1 MKPYKVIISGGGTGG
16 HIYPA
21 IAIAD
26 ELKSRNEQTDIL
38 FVGAEDRMEM
48 QKVPEAGYP
57 IKGLWIAGL
66 QRKLSI
72 DNLMLPFKLLK
83 SFSDC
88 KRILKEFKPDVVIGT
103 GGYASAP
110 LVRVASKRGIPC
122 VIQEQNSY
130 AGITN
135 KLLSKR
141 ADKICV
147 AFDGMEKFFPES
159 KLIHTGNP
167 VRKDIISINTNQ
179 TKAKESFGLKSDK
192 KTLLILGGSLGAKKI
207 NELVKDNLDLFEELG
222 LQVLWQC
229 GAYYIDTYKGLE
241 NDEVK
246 VTAYISNM
254 AIAYAAADVIISR
267 AGALAIAELCLV
279 GKPSV
284 FIPSPNVAEDHQT
297 KNAQAIVNHDAAM
310 LVKEQEIDST
320 FVSRFTRL
328 MQSDEKQKL
337 FSNNIKKLAKPNATE
352 EIVDVVEKLIS
363 A

>member
-1 MKPYKVIISGGGTGG
+1 RL
-16 HIYPA
+16 A
-21 IAIAD
+21 
-26 ELKSRNEQTDIL
+26 SR
-38 FVGAEDRMEM
+38 
-48 QKVPEAGYP
+48 
-57 IKGLWIAGL
+57 
-66 QRKLSI
+66 
-72 DNLMLPFKLLK
+72 
-83 SFSDC
+83 
-88 KRILKEFKPDVVIGT
+88 
-103 GGYASAP
+103 
-110 LVRVASKRGIPC
+110 RGIPC
-122 VIQEQNSY
+122 VMQEPNSY
-130 AGITN
+130 GGITD
-135 KLLSKR
+135 KLLGKR
-141 ADKICV
+141 ARRICV
-147 AFDGMEKFFPES
+147 ACDGMENLFRDTSFIHAES
-159 KLIHTGNP
+159 RVG
-167 VRKDIISINTNQ
+167 KDIISINTNQ
-179 TKAKESFGLKSDK
+179 TKDKESFGLKSNK
-192 KTLLILGGSLGAKKI
+192 K
-207 NELVKDNLDLFEELG
+207 NLELFEELG